1 MRIIKLASVV
11 VALAVV
17 AAGCGGSSSAGVS
30 SPAATGQNGN
40 PALPSVVIPAAGGGS
55 CQVDISGDVTTSWHA
70 TQDLASLVVS
80 YWLSASSR
88 KEMSWTEGK
97 EALTLICKGS
107 GGSVMFSTTD
117 KTLSADFP
125 KSPKDYV
132 IPAGGSYAAQ
142 PGQVSMQ
149 LNLSDHNIWKV
160 TEAGSFKVTAFGSGK
175 FAGTFSVKVGRS
187 GDDPKTIVATAVV
200 SGSFDFGCTGDACS

>member
-30 SPAATGQNGN
+30 SPAATGQNGS
-40 PALPSVVIPAAGGGS
+40 PALPSVVMPAAGGGS

-70 TQDLASLVVS
+70 TQDLSNLMVS

-88 KEMSWTEGK
+88 
-97 EALTLICKGS
+97 EALSLTGEALLLNCKGS
-107 GGSVMFSTTD
+107 GGSVSFTTPD

-132 IPAGGSYAAQ
+132 VPAGGILGGAQ
-142 PGQVSMQ
+142 PGQVSML
-149 LNLSDHNIWKV
+149 LNLNDHNVWKV
-160 TEAGSFKVTAFGSGK
+160 TEAGSFKVTTFGGGK
-175 FAGTFSVKVGRS
+175 FAGTFSVKVGKS
-187 GDDPKTIVATAVV
+187 GDDLKTIVATAVV